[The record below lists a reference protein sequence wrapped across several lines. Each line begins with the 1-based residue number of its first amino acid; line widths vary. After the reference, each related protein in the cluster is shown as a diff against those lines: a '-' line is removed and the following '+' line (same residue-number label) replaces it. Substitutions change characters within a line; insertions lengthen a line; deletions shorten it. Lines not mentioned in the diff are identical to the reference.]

1 LERAAAAAPAD
12 SVVTVR
18 GATYPDTM
26 IRFRGA
32 PITYQAKAGEKVSVG
47 RTEIRGSTGVRLI
60 GMTFPS
66 GVDILDASKNTVVKD
81 SELKAV
87 TLRHGV
93 DGVLIEGNLIHNETG
108 TTIIFNSV
116 PTRAPISNVTI
127 RGNRITRAAVD
138 GMQLTN
144 FRNVVV
150 EDNEISNVWRTD
162 PMAHPDA
169 IQTVH
174 GGSGLIIRR
183 NYFHDNDAQQIF
195 TKDGAT
201 SGVRIENNLIADN
214 GQRDLTTPFAAVQ
227 LLESDSPVLVNNT
240 IVNSGPTYMRAATTN
255 AVVKNN
261 ILDKFQSFEGA
272 TVAYEDYNLIIGTGG
287 RGANDLTGDPGFVD
301 AAARDYRLAPGS
313 PAIDTGS
320 SAGAPP
326 RDRLGH
332 RRIDG
337 PAVRN
342 SGSGSSGYVDVGA
355 YERQP

>member
-1 LERAAAAAPAD
+1 MVI
-12 SVVTVR
+12 S
-18 GATYPDTM
+18 G
-26 IRFRGA
+26 RGA

-66 GVDILDASKNTVVKD
+66 GVEIEDASKDTVVKGC
-81 SELKAV
+81 ELKAV
-87 TLRHGV
+87 NLRYGV
-93 DGVLIEGNLIHNETG
+93 DGVLLESNLIHNETS
-108 TTIIFNSV
+108 TAINFSSTQ
-116 PTRAPISNVTI
+116 RDAPISNVTI

-138 GMQLTN
+138 GLQIKN

-150 EDNEISNVWRTD
+150 EDNEVSNVWRVD
-162 PMAHPDA
+162 PLAHPDV

-214 GQRDLTTPFAAVQ
+214 GQRDPTSSYSAVQ
-227 LLESDSPVLVNNT
+227 LQESDSPVLVNNT
-240 IVNSGPTYMRAATTN
+240 IVNSGVTRIRGAATTD
-255 AVVKNN
+255 ATIKNN
-261 ILDKFQSFEGA
+261 ILSQLQILDGA
-272 TVAYEDYNLIIGTGG
+272 TVAYQNYNLVGKGEAGEQDIRG
-287 RGANDLTGDPGFVD
+287 RPTFVNP
-301 AAARDYRLAPGS
+301 AAGDYRLAPGS
-313 PAIDTGS
+313 PGIDAGS

-326 RDRLGH
+326 RDRLGR
-332 RRIDG
+332 RRIDD

-342 SGSGSSGYVDVGA
+342 SGPGSSGYVDVGA